1 MITQTKEKILAFIR
15 QKGQARVHDLVR
27 EFKISHVAVHKQ
39 VKRLL
44 SDNLIE
50 KRGTP
55 PTVFYVPMKIENEVE
70 ETYEIT
76 REERSYIE
84 NNFLS
89 ITPDGKVLNGM
100 KGFVYWAS
108 IYGRNKTIPDL
119 SREYMKNMMERI
131 KNETKDGL
139 VDATNKLT
147 STFPNTPIKHLFY
160 ADIYSIPVF
169 GRTKLAKLVMHA
181 KGAQDKKLIEEI
193 ADIVRNKIA
202 NLIKSYSIQAVA
214 YIPPTVPRPM
224 QFVWELADS
233 LHLPLPLIEITKIV
247 PGNVPVAQ
255 KSLTTTAERVINAR
269 ESMYPKAIAGLP
281 YKNIL
286 LIDDVAGSGA
296 SFNEVA
302 SKIAPLCEKNTNIIA
317 FSIVGNQK
325 GYDVIRQI

>member
-15 QKGQARVHDLVR
+15 LKGQARVHDLVR
-27 EFKISHVAVHKQ
+27 EFKISNVAVHKQ

-55 PTVFYVPMKIENEVE
+55 PTVFYVPKKMENEVGE
-70 ETYEIT
+70 SAEIST
-76 REERSYIE
+76 EERAYIE
-84 NNFLS
+84 ENFLS

-100 KGFVYWAS
+100 RGFLYWAS

-119 SREYMKNMMERI
+119 SREYKKSMMERI
-131 KNETKDGL
+131 KNQTKDGL
-139 VDATNKLT
+139 VDATNKLS
-147 STFPNTPIKHLFY
+147 STFPNSAIKHLFY

-193 ADIVRNKIA
+193 ASIVRSKIES
-202 NLIKSYSIQAVA
+202 LVKSYGIQAVA

-233 LHLPLPLIEITKIV
+233 LHIPLPVIEITKVV
-247 PGNVPVAQ
+247 PGNIPVAQ
-255 KSLTTTAERVINAR
+255 KSLTTTQERVINAR
-269 ESMYPKAIAGLP
+269 ESMYPKGVAHLP

-286 LIDDVAGSGA
+286 IIDDVVGSGA

-302 SKIAPLCEKNTNIIA
+302 SKIAPLCEKNVQIIA
-317 FSIVGNQK
+317 FAIVGNQK